1 MKKTRWIVLL
11 RDIRKTWVSF
21 LSIIVFVSLGVAI
34 FLGIK
39 WNEPALSQAMDR
51 YLDEHRYHD
60 LQMVFPYGFTED
72 DAAAVAALAGV
83 SAVEGAYNAYGTA
96 QVGGDRCI
104 LNIQSLT
111 DTMDHAEV
119 LEGELPAAA
128 DEVAVERLLAEAL
141 ELHLGDTLPISALRG
156 GKPCLKNSEFT
167 ITAIVEHPSF
177 TRTETDYSRGFTD
190 IGDGSADGY
199 VLVAKTAFD
208 TEMYDGCFSQLL
220 IRGTGLDALNSLGSV
235 YQQKAGAL
243 KEKLEALGAQ
253 RAALRSDDLY
263 DRAGEQIADA
273 EQELADGQQ
282 ELESGKQEYADGEK
296 RLDAA
301 KVQIA
306 DGEKQIAE
314 NEKKLADGKQQYAD
328 GLAAYADGAA
338 QLRAGRAT
346 LTAELEENGYP
357 TDLDEAEKQLK
368 TDREKAA
375 DIKDLLMRTLT
386 QVELY
391 NEDHDSA
398 SEEEIKQILVDTLEL
413 LGVSEDINV
422 ETTQDAKKAVEKAQE
437 YLKKYGSDA
446 VVTATVNVLLPYLK
460 LTADQAG
467 VNTLLGRLDA
477 ADILLASYTM
487 LDKDTTMLDKDTLL
501 TLLVTIVVNENPDL
515 SVAPETLQ
523 ALIDVVD
530 DSLAQLDKGLKGIA
544 DYRAGA
550 AALSAASARL
560 AEASR
565 QIEEGEQ
572 QLADAKK
579 KLAQAKRDYAAGTQ
593 KLAQARQDIADGEQT
608 LAENTRLLADA
619 QAELEDF
626 VRYEQWTVQIR
637 TDNPSVATAK
647 FYAQSSRRLCYSMA
661 LLFVF
666 VGLMVCF
673 TSITRSINE
682 SQTIAGVQKALG
694 FRSREILAHYMA
706 YSLLAAAIGVLVG
719 YALGFFG
726 IESVVNDAYAK
737 LYVIGAITNV
747 YVVPEALVIAVVE
760 LALIALA
767 TWLPCRKLLR
777 RPAVE
782 LLKGENYA
790 GGRTRFYE
798 KWRVWQR
805 MSLYTQT
812 TVNNLMNDGAR
823 IIATLV
829 GITGC
834 TALIVMSL
842 SLRSSI
848 LSTPV
853 RHFERIWIYDAS
865 LVSDTAVPGGHQALE
880 QVLDESGADYTSVRR
895 EAVYIRDET
904 GTLNKAD
911 LIVPEDAEDLRA
923 FIHLDDYRTGRPLSL
938 TDDGVI
944 VSYTYAKHYGLKAGD
959 TLHLLDTAGRS
970 HDCVVSGISQHYLSS
985 MQVVMTPS
993 CYQHLMGWAAQS
1005 NTLYLRYGAADRN
1018 AVAQKL
1024 QTTEGYFSLTDESA
1038 KWIAKFQEFSGSVML
1053 VVYIGL
1059 SLSVTMALLVL
1070 LNLNIVCVNEKTN
1083 ELVVMRINGFS
1094 IRAVKAYLY
1103 RDNIVL
1109 TALGIL
1115 GGVGIG
1121 LALGRCVLEILQ
1133 KIGDNFY
1140 TTPNLTDC
1148 LIGAG
1153 LAALFSLATNLI
1165 ALRRV
1170 NTLSVSDLSR
1180 V

>member
-72 DAAAVAALAGV
+72 DAAAVAALDGV

-487 LDKDTTMLDKDTLL
+487 LDKDTRL
-501 TLLVTIVVNENPDL
+501 TLLMTIVVNENPDL

-737 LYVIGAITNV
+737 LYVICAITNV

>member
-72 DAAAVAALAGV
+72 DAAAVAALDGV

-190 IGDGSADGY
+190 IGDGPADGY

-446 VVTATVNVLLPYLK
+446 VVTAAVNVLLPYLK

-487 LDKDTTMLDKDTLL
+487 LDKDTRL
-501 TLLVTIVVNENPDL
+501 TLLMTIVVNENPDL

-848 LSTPV
+848 LSSPV

-1133 KIGDNFY
+1133 KSGDNFY
-1140 TTPNLTDC
+1140 TTPDLTDC

>member
-72 DAAAVAALAGV
+72 DAATVAALDGV

-177 TRTETDYSRGFTD
+177 TRAETDYSRGFTD

-391 NEDHDSA
+391 NEDPDSA

-413 LGVSEDINV
+413 LGVSEDIDV

-446 VVTATVNVLLPYLK
+446 VVTAAVNVLLPYLK

-487 LDKDTTMLDKDTLL
+487 LDKDTRLMLLM
-501 TLLVTIVVNENPDL
+501 TIVVNENPDL

-619 QAELEDF
+619 KAELEDF

-993 CYQHLMGWAAQS
+993 YYQHLMGWAAQS

>member
-72 DAAAVAALAGV
+72 DAAAVAALDGV
-83 SAVEGAYNAYGTA
+83 SAVEGSYNAYGTA

-177 TRTETDYSRGFTD
+177 TRAETDYSRGFTD

-282 ELESGKQEYADGEK
+282 ELESGKREYADGEK

-413 LGVSEDINV
+413 LGVSEDIDV

-446 VVTATVNVLLPYLK
+446 VVTAAVNVLLPYLK
-460 LTADQAG
+460 LTTDQAG

-477 ADILLASYTM
+477 ADILLASSTM
-487 LDKDTTMLDKDTLL
+487 LDKDTRLMLLM
-501 TLLVTIVVNENPDL
+501 TIVVNENPDL

-579 KLAQAKRDYAAGTQ
+579 KLAQAKRDYAVGTQ

-619 QAELEDF
+619 KAELEDF

-923 FIHLDDYRTGRPLSL
+923 FIHLDDYRTGRSLSL

-1140 TTPNLTDC
+1140 TTPDLTDC

>member
-72 DAAAVAALAGV
+72 DAAAVAALDGV

-141 ELHLGDTLPISALRG
+141 ELHLGDTLPIGALRG

-177 TRTETDYSRGFTD
+177 TRAETDYSRGFTD

-477 ADILLASYTM
+477 ANILLASYTM
-487 LDKDTTMLDKDTLL
+487 LDKDTRL
-501 TLLVTIVVNENPDL
+501 TLLVTIVVNKNPDL
-515 SVAPETLQ
+515 SAAPETLQ

-619 QAELEDF
+619 KAELEDF

-682 SQTIAGVQKALG
+682 AQTIAGVQKALG

-726 IESVVNDAYAK
+726 IESVINDAYAK

-880 QVLDESGADYTSVRR
+880 QVLDESGVDYTSVRR

-904 GTLNKAD
+904 GTLNQAD

-970 HDCVVSGISQHYLSS
+970 HDCVVSGISHHYLSS

-1170 NTLSVSDLSR
+1170 NTLSISDLSR

>member
-72 DAAAVAALAGV
+72 DAAAVAALDGV

-141 ELHLGDTLPISALRG
+141 ELHLGDTLPIGALRG

-177 TRTETDYSRGFTD
+177 TRAETDYSRGFTD

-446 VVTATVNVLLPYLK
+446 VVTAAVNVLLPYLK

-487 LDKDTTMLDKDTLL
+487 LDKDTRL
-501 TLLVTIVVNENPDL
+501 TLLMTIVVNENPDL

-579 KLAQAKRDYAAGTQ
+579 NLAQAKRDYAAGTQ

>member
-72 DAAAVAALAGV
+72 DAAAVAALDGV

-128 DEVAVERLLAEAL
+128 DEVAVDRLLAEAL
-141 ELHLGDTLPISALRG
+141 ELHLGDTLPIGALRG

-177 TRTETDYSRGFTD
+177 TRAETDYSRGFTD

-338 QLRAGRAT
+338 QLRAGRVT

-357 TDLDEAEKQLK
+357 TDLDEAEKHLK

-413 LGVSEDINV
+413 LGVSEGIDV

-446 VVTATVNVLLPYLK
+446 VVTATVNALLPYLK

-477 ADILLASYTM
+477 ADILLASSTM
-487 LDKDTTMLDKDTLL
+487 LDKDTRLMLLM
-501 TLLVTIVVNENPDL
+501 TIVVNENPDL

-719 YALGFFG
+719 YAIGFFG

-1140 TTPNLTDC
+1140 TTPDLTDC

-1170 NTLSVSDLSR
+1170 NNLSVSDLSR

>member
-72 DAAAVAALAGV
+72 DAAAVAALDGV

-141 ELHLGDTLPISALRG
+141 ELHLGDTLPIDALRG

-177 TRTETDYSRGFTD
+177 TRAETDYSRGFTD

-328 GLAAYADGAA
+328 GLVAYADGAA

-422 ETTQDAKKAVEKAQE
+422 ETAQYAKKAVEKAQE

-446 VVTATVNVLLPYLK
+446 VVTAAVNVLLPYLK

-487 LDKDTTMLDKDTLL
+487 LDKDTRL
-501 TLLVTIVVNENPDL
+501 TLLMTIVVNENPDL

-523 ALIDVVD
+523 ALIDVVN

-1133 KIGDNFY
+1133 KNGDNFY

>member
-72 DAAAVAALAGV
+72 DAAAVAALDGV

-128 DEVAVERLLAEAL
+128 DEVAVDRLLAEAL
-141 ELHLGDTLPISALRG
+141 ELHLGDTLPIGALRG

-177 TRTETDYSRGFTD
+177 TRAETDYSRGFTD

-446 VVTATVNVLLPYLK
+446 VVTAAVNVLLPYLK

-487 LDKDTTMLDKDTLL
+487 LDKDTRLMLLM
-501 TLLVTIVVNENPDL
+501 TIVVNENPDL

-619 QAELEDF
+619 KAELEDF

-682 SQTIAGVQKALG
+682 SQTITGVQKALG

-829 GITGC
+829 GIAGC

>member
-39 WNEPALSQAMDR
+39 WNEPALSRAMDR

-60 LQMVFPYGFTED
+60 LQLVFPYGFTED
-72 DAAAVAALAGV
+72 DAAAVAALDGV

-141 ELHLGDTLPISALRG
+141 ELHLGDTLPIDALRG

-346 LTAELEENGYP
+346 LTAELEKNGYP

-391 NEDHDSA
+391 NEDPDSA

-446 VVTATVNVLLPYLK
+446 VVTAAVNVLLPYLK

-487 LDKDTTMLDKDTLL
+487 LDKDTRL
-501 TLLVTIVVNENPDL
+501 TLLMTIVVNENPDL

-923 FIHLDDYRTGRPLSL
+923 FIHLDDYRTGRSLSL

>member
-72 DAAAVAALAGV
+72 DAAAVAALDGV

-156 GKPCLKNSEFT
+156 GKPCLKNSELT

-208 TEMYDGCFSQLL
+208 TEMYDGCFSHLL

-446 VVTATVNVLLPYLK
+446 VVTATVNALLPYLK

-487 LDKDTTMLDKDTLL
+487 LDKDTRL
-501 TLLVTIVVNENPDL
+501 TLLVTILVNENPDL
-515 SVAPETLQ
+515 SAAPKTLQ

-619 QAELEDF
+619 KAELEDF
-626 VRYEQWTVQIR
+626 VRYEQWMVQIR
-637 TDNPSVATAK
+637 TDNPSVTTAK

-853 RHFERIWIYDAS
+853 RHFERIWTYDAS

-880 QVLDESGADYTSVRR
+880 QVLDESGVDYTSVRR

-993 CYQHLMGWAAQS
+993 CYQHLMGRAAQS

-1140 TTPNLTDC
+1140 TTPNLIDC

>member
-72 DAAAVAALAGV
+72 DAAAVAALDGV

-338 QLRAGRAT
+338 QLRAGRVT

-357 TDLDEAEKQLK
+357 TDLDEAEKHLK

-413 LGVSEDINV
+413 LGVSEGIDV

-446 VVTATVNVLLPYLK
+446 VVTATVNALLPYLK

-477 ADILLASYTM
+477 ADILLASSTM
-487 LDKDTTMLDKDTLL
+487 LDKDTRLMLLM
-501 TLLVTIVVNENPDL
+501 TIVVNENPDL

-530 DSLAQLDKGLKGIA
+530 DSLAQMDKGLKGIA

-608 LAENTRLLADA
+608 LAKNTRLLADA
-619 QAELEDF
+619 KAELEDF

-682 SQTIAGVQKALG
+682 SQTITGVQKALG

-719 YALGFFG
+719 YAIGFFG

>member
-72 DAAAVAALAGV
+72 DAAAVAALDGV

-487 LDKDTTMLDKDTLL
+487 LDKDTRL
-501 TLLVTIVVNENPDL
+501 TLLMTIVVNENPDL

-726 IESVVNDAYAK
+726 IESVINDAYAK

-880 QVLDESGADYTSVRR
+880 QVLDESGVDYTSVRR

>member
-72 DAAAVAALAGV
+72 DAAAVAALDGV

-487 LDKDTTMLDKDTLL
+487 LDKDTRL
-501 TLLVTIVVNENPDL
+501 TLLMTIVVNENPDL

-619 QAELEDF
+619 KAELEDF

-1094 IRAVKAYLY
+1094 IRAVKAYLD

>member
-72 DAAAVAALAGV
+72 DAAAVAALDGV

-487 LDKDTTMLDKDTLL
+487 LDKDTRL
-501 TLLVTIVVNENPDL
+501 TLLMTIVVNENPDL

-993 CYQHLMGWAAQS
+993 YYQHLMGWAAQS

>member
-72 DAAAVAALAGV
+72 DAAAVAALDGV

-128 DEVAVERLLAEAL
+128 DEVAVDRLLAEAL

-177 TRTETDYSRGFTD
+177 TRAETDYSRGFTD

-446 VVTATVNVLLPYLK
+446 VVTAAVNVLLPYLK

-477 ADILLASYTM
+477 ADILLASSTM
-487 LDKDTTMLDKDTLL
+487 LDKDTRLMLLM
-501 TLLVTIVVNENPDL
+501 TIVVNENPDL

-619 QAELEDF
+619 KAELEDF

-726 IESVVNDAYAK
+726 IESVINDAYAK

-923 FIHLDDYRTGRPLSL
+923 FIHLDDYRTGRSLSL

>member
-141 ELHLGDTLPISALRG
+141 ELHLGDTLPIGALRG

-177 TRTETDYSRGFTD
+177 TRAETDYSRGFTD

-487 LDKDTTMLDKDTLL
+487 LDKDTRL
-501 TLLVTIVVNENPDL
+501 TLLMTIVVNENPDL

-544 DYRAGA
+544 GYRAGA

-579 KLAQAKRDYAAGTQ
+579 KLAQAKRGYAAGTQ

-619 QAELEDF
+619 KAELEDF

-726 IESVVNDAYAK
+726 IESVINDAYAK

-880 QVLDESGADYTSVRR
+880 QVLDESGVDYTSVRR

-923 FIHLDDYRTGRPLSL
+923 FIHLDDYRTGRSLSL

-959 TLHLLDTAGRS
+959 SLHLLDTAGRS

-1140 TTPNLTDC
+1140 TTPDLTDC

>member
-72 DAAAVAALAGV
+72 DAAAVAALDGV

-413 LGVSEDINV
+413 LGVSEDIDV

-487 LDKDTTMLDKDTLL
+487 LDKDTRL
-501 TLLVTIVVNENPDL
+501 TLLMTIVVNENPDL

-726 IESVVNDAYAK
+726 IESVINDAYAK

-880 QVLDESGADYTSVRR
+880 QVLDESGVDYTSVRR

>member
-72 DAAAVAALAGV
+72 DAAAVAALDGV

-235 YQQKAGAL
+235 YQQKVGAL

-375 DIKDLLMRTLT
+375 DVKDLLMRTLT

-413 LGVSEDINV
+413 LGVSEDIDV
-422 ETTQDAKKAVEKAQE
+422 ETAQYAKKAVEKAQE

-446 VVTATVNVLLPYLK
+446 AVTAAVNVLLPYLK

-487 LDKDTTMLDKDTLL
+487 LDKDTRL
-501 TLLVTIVVNENPDL
+501 TLLVTILVNKNPDL

-530 DSLAQLDKGLKGIA
+530 DSLARLDKGLKGIA

-560 AEASR
+560 AEASC

-572 QLADAKK
+572 QLADAKE

-619 QAELEDF
+619 KAELEDF

-880 QVLDESGADYTSVRR
+880 RVLDESGVDYTSVRR

-923 FIHLDDYRTGRPLSL
+923 FIHLDDYRTGRSLSL

-1133 KIGDNFY
+1133 KSGDNFY
-1140 TTPNLTDC
+1140 TTPDLTAC

>member
-128 DEVAVERLLAEAL
+128 DEVAVDRLLAEAL
-141 ELHLGDTLPISALRG
+141 ELHLGDTLPIGALRG

-177 TRTETDYSRGFTD
+177 TRAETDYSRGFTD

-220 IRGTGLDALNSLGSV
+220 IRGTGLDALNSLGGV

-437 YLKKYGSDA
+437 YLEKYGSDA

-487 LDKDTTMLDKDTLL
+487 LDKDTRL
-501 TLLVTIVVNENPDL
+501 TLLMTIVVNENPDL

-726 IESVVNDAYAK
+726 IESVINDAYAK

-880 QVLDESGADYTSVRR
+880 QVLDESGVDYTSVRR

>member
-72 DAAAVAALAGV
+72 DAAAVAALDGV

-141 ELHLGDTLPISALRG
+141 ELHLGDTLPIGALRG

-177 TRTETDYSRGFTD
+177 TRAETDYSRGFTD

-296 RLDAA
+296 KLDAA

-368 TDREKAA
+368 TDREKVA
-375 DIKDLLMRTLT
+375 DIKDLMMRTLT

-487 LDKDTTMLDKDTLL
+487 LDKDTRL
-501 TLLVTIVVNENPDL
+501 TLLMTIVVNENPDL

-1121 LALGRCVLEILQ
+1121 LTLGRCVLEILQ

-1140 TTPNLTDC
+1140 TTPDLTAC

>member
-72 DAAAVAALAGV
+72 DAAAVAALDGV

-446 VVTATVNVLLPYLK
+446 VVTAAVNVLLPYLK

-487 LDKDTTMLDKDTLL
+487 LDKDTRL
-501 TLLVTIVVNENPDL
+501 TLLMTIVVNENPDL

-923 FIHLDDYRTGRPLSL
+923 FIHLDDYRTGRSLSL

>member
-72 DAAAVAALAGV
+72 DAAAVAALDGV

-128 DEVAVERLLAEAL
+128 DEVAVDRLLAEAL
-141 ELHLGDTLPISALRG
+141 ELHLGDTLPIGALRG

-338 QLRAGRAT
+338 QLRAGRVT

-357 TDLDEAEKQLK
+357 TDLDEAEKHLK
-368 TDREKAA
+368 TDWEKAA

-487 LDKDTTMLDKDTLL
+487 LDKDTRL
-501 TLLVTIVVNENPDL
+501 TLLMTIVVNENPDL

-719 YALGFFG
+719 YAIGFFG

-923 FIHLDDYRTGRPLSL
+923 FIHLDDYRTGRSLSL

>member
-72 DAAAVAALAGV
+72 DAAAVAALDGV

-128 DEVAVERLLAEAL
+128 DEVAVDRLLAEAL
-141 ELHLGDTLPISALRG
+141 ELHLGDTLPIGALRG

-177 TRTETDYSRGFTD
+177 TRAETDYSRGFTD

-487 LDKDTTMLDKDTLL
+487 LDKDTRL
-501 TLLVTIVVNENPDL
+501 TLLMTIVVNENPDL

-726 IESVVNDAYAK
+726 IESVINDAYAK

-880 QVLDESGADYTSVRR
+880 QVLDESGVDYTSVRR

-904 GTLNKAD
+904 GTLNQAD
-911 LIVPEDAEDLRA
+911 LIAPEDAEDLRA

>member
-51 YLDEHRYHD
+51 YLDEYRYHD

-72 DAAAVAALAGV
+72 DAAAVAALDGV

-296 RLDAA
+296 KLDAA

-368 TDREKAA
+368 TDREKVA
-375 DIKDLLMRTLT
+375 DIKDLMMRTLT

-487 LDKDTTMLDKDTLL
+487 LDKDTRL
-501 TLLVTIVVNENPDL
+501 TLLMTIVVNENPDL

-619 QAELEDF
+619 KAELEDF

-1140 TTPNLTDC
+1140 TTPDLTAC

>member
-72 DAAAVAALAGV
+72 DAAAVAALDGV

-141 ELHLGDTLPISALRG
+141 ELHLGDTLPIGALRG

-177 TRTETDYSRGFTD
+177 TRAETDYSRGFTD

-446 VVTATVNVLLPYLK
+446 VVTAAVNVLLPYLK

-487 LDKDTTMLDKDTLL
+487 LDKDTRLMLLM
-501 TLLVTIVVNENPDL
+501 TIVVNENPDL

-619 QAELEDF
+619 KAELEDF

>member
-51 YLDEHRYHD
+51 YLDEYRYHD

-72 DAAAVAALAGV
+72 DAAAVAALDGV

-177 TRTETDYSRGFTD
+177 TRAETDYSRGFTD

-296 RLDAA
+296 KLDAA

-487 LDKDTTMLDKDTLL
+487 LDKDTRL
-501 TLLVTIVVNENPDL
+501 TLLMTIVVNENPDL

-661 LLFVF
+661 LQFVF

-1121 LALGRCVLEILQ
+1121 LTLGRCVLEILQ

-1140 TTPNLTDC
+1140 TTPDLTAC

>member
-72 DAAAVAALAGV
+72 DAAAVAALDGV

-177 TRTETDYSRGFTD
+177 TRAETDYSRGFTD

-487 LDKDTTMLDKDTLL
+487 LDKDTRL
-501 TLLVTIVVNENPDL
+501 TLLMTIVVNENPDL

-560 AEASR
+560 AEASC

-619 QAELEDF
+619 KAELEDF

>member
-338 QLRAGRAT
+338 QLRAGRVT

-357 TDLDEAEKQLK
+357 TDLDEAEKHLK
-368 TDREKAA
+368 TDWEKAA

-487 LDKDTTMLDKDTLL
+487 LDKDTRL
-501 TLLVTIVVNENPDL
+501 TLLMTIVVNENPDL

-719 YALGFFG
+719 YAIGFFG

-923 FIHLDDYRTGRPLSL
+923 FIHLDDYRTGRSLSL

>member
-72 DAAAVAALAGV
+72 DAAAVAALDGV

-346 LTAELEENGYP
+346 LTAELEKNGYP

-487 LDKDTTMLDKDTLL
+487 LDKDTRL
-501 TLLVTIVVNENPDL
+501 TLLMTIVVNENPDL

>member
-72 DAAAVAALAGV
+72 DAAAVAALDGV

-177 TRTETDYSRGFTD
+177 TRAETDYSRGFTD

-487 LDKDTTMLDKDTLL
+487 LDKDTRL
-501 TLLVTIVVNENPDL
+501 TLLMTIVVNENPDL

-572 QLADAKK
+572 QLADAKE

-619 QAELEDF
+619 KAELEDF

>member
-72 DAAAVAALAGV
+72 DAAAVAALDGV

-487 LDKDTTMLDKDTLL
+487 LDKDTRL
-501 TLLVTIVVNENPDL
+501 TLLMTIVVNENPDL

-619 QAELEDF
+619 KAELEDF

-726 IESVVNDAYAK
+726 IESVINDAYAK

>member
-72 DAAAVAALAGV
+72 DAAAVAALDGV

-177 TRTETDYSRGFTD
+177 TRAETDYSRGFTD

-338 QLRAGRAT
+338 QLRAGRVT

-357 TDLDEAEKQLK
+357 TDLDEAEKHLK
-368 TDREKAA
+368 TDWEKAA

-446 VVTATVNVLLPYLK
+446 VVTAAVNVLLPYLK

-487 LDKDTTMLDKDTLL
+487 LDKDTRL
-501 TLLVTIVVNENPDL
+501 TLLMTIVVNENPDL

>member
-72 DAAAVAALAGV
+72 DAAAVAALDGV

-119 LEGELPAAA
+119 MEGELPAAA

-141 ELHLGDTLPISALRG
+141 ELHLGDTLPIDALRG

-177 TRTETDYSRGFTD
+177 TRAETDYSRGFTD

-487 LDKDTTMLDKDTLL
+487 LDKDTRL
-501 TLLVTIVVNENPDL
+501 TLLMTIVVNENPDL

-560 AEASR
+560 AEASC

-572 QLADAKK
+572 QLADAKE

-619 QAELEDF
+619 KAELEDF

>member
-72 DAAAVAALAGV
+72 DAAAVAALDGV

-477 ADILLASYTM
+477 ADILLASSTM
-487 LDKDTTMLDKDTLL
+487 LDKDTRL
-501 TLLVTIVVNENPDL
+501 TLLMTIVVNENPDL

-719 YALGFFG
+719 YAIGFFG

-1140 TTPNLTDC
+1140 TTPDLTDC

>member
-72 DAAAVAALAGV
+72 DAAAVAALDGV

-128 DEVAVERLLAEAL
+128 DEVAVDRLLAEAL

-487 LDKDTTMLDKDTLL
+487 LDKDTRL
-501 TLLVTIVVNENPDL
+501 TLLMTIVVNENPDL

-1005 NTLYLRYGAADRN
+1005 NTLYLHYGAADRN

>member
-72 DAAAVAALAGV
+72 DAAAVAALDGV

-141 ELHLGDTLPISALRG
+141 ELHLGDTLPIGALRG

-446 VVTATVNVLLPYLK
+446 VVTAAVNVLLPYLK

-487 LDKDTTMLDKDTLL
+487 LDKDTRL
-501 TLLVTIVVNENPDL
+501 TLLMTIVVNENPDL

-572 QLADAKK
+572 QLADAKE

-1140 TTPNLTDC
+1140 TTPDLTDC

>member
-72 DAAAVAALAGV
+72 DAAAVAALDGV

-141 ELHLGDTLPISALRG
+141 ELHLGDTLPIGALRG

-177 TRTETDYSRGFTD
+177 TRAETDYSRGFTD

-487 LDKDTTMLDKDTLL
+487 LDKDTRL
-501 TLLVTIVVNENPDL
+501 TLLMTIVVNENPDL

-619 QAELEDF
+619 KAELEDF

-904 GTLNKAD
+904 GTLNQAD

>member
-72 DAAAVAALAGV
+72 DAAAVAALDGV

-141 ELHLGDTLPISALRG
+141 ELHLGDTLPIGALRG

-487 LDKDTTMLDKDTLL
+487 LDKDTRL
-501 TLLVTIVVNENPDL
+501 TLLMTIVVNENPDL

-619 QAELEDF
+619 KAELEDF

-1133 KIGDNFY
+1133 KSGDNFY
-1140 TTPNLTDC
+1140 TTPDLTDC

>member
-72 DAAAVAALAGV
+72 DAAAVAALDGV

-128 DEVAVERLLAEAL
+128 DEVAVERLLAVAL

-338 QLRAGRAT
+338 QLRAGRVT

-357 TDLDEAEKQLK
+357 TDLDEAEKHLK

-413 LGVSEDINV
+413 LGVSEGIDV

-446 VVTATVNVLLPYLK
+446 VVTATVNALLPYLK

-477 ADILLASYTM
+477 ADILLASSTM
-487 LDKDTTMLDKDTLL
+487 LDKDTRLMLLM
-501 TLLVTIVVNENPDL
+501 TIVVNENPDL

-619 QAELEDF
+619 KAELEDF

-923 FIHLDDYRTGRPLSL
+923 FIHLDDYRTGRSLSL

-959 TLHLLDTAGRS
+959 SLHLLDTAGRS

-1024 QTTEGYFSLTDESA
+1024 QATEGYFSLTDESA